1 MSNGD
6 SLFCYVAGIL
16 AWDKEALQ
24 NSFSKNKRSFP
35 QGFLL
40 SKETSIFLGEKI
52 KEGGNGF

>member
-16 AWDKEALQ
+16 AWDKEALH
-24 NSFSKNKRSFP
+24 NSFRKNKSSFP

-52 KEGGNGF
+52 N